1 MLALLAPQLV
11 ALEEAAGESS
21 HASPWWYGLFALAV
35 LIGLLVMTIVLG
47 KGRPHS

>member
-1 MLALLAPQLV
+1 MLALLAPHLA

-21 HASPWWYGLFALAV
+21 GPSPWWYGLFALAV
-35 LIGLLVMTIVLG
+35 LVGLLAVTMILG